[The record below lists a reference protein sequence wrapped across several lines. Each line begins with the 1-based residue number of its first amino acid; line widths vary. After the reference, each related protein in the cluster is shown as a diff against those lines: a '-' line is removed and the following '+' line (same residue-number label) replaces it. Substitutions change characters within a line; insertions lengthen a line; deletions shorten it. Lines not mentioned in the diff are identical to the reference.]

1 MSRIQSDSCLEYIL
15 RQFFSYVEHEYN
27 KDD

>member
-1 MSRIQSDSCLEYIL
+1 MSKILSGSVLEYLL